1 MEISKIIKQR
11 LIENNVQ
18 FFANDNISE
27 YINDGELD
35 LLQEELQSKVQSFL
49 ETLIIDTDNDHNT
62 KDTAKRVAKMYLK
75 EICSGRYLKTP
86 EITEFPNVRKLDQ
99 IYTVGPI
106 SVRSFCSHHFQPIS
120 GECWIGVIPG
130 ENVIGLSKFSRT
142 VEHILAR
149 PSIQEESVMMIADKL
164 EELIKPV
171 GLGVIID
178 AYHGCMSNRGVKD
191 PNTKMVTSVM
201 RGCFKLDMNTRQEFL
216 RLIGK

>member
-11 LIENNVQ
+11 LIDNKVQ

-27 YINDGELD
+27 YISNDELD
-35 LLQEELQSKVQSFL
+35 LLQEELQEKIQSFL

-62 KDTAKRVAKMYLK
+62 KDTAKRVAKMYLR
-75 EICSGRYLKTP
+75 EICAGRYFKTP
-86 EITEFPNVRKLDQ
+86 NITEFPNVRKLDQ

-106 SVRSFCSHHFQPIS
+106 SVRSLCSHHLQPIT

-130 ENVIGLSKFSRT
+130 ENVIGLSKFSR
-142 VEHILAR
+142 VVDHILSR
-149 PSIQEESVMMIADKL
+149 PSIQEESIMMIADKL
-164 EELIKPV
+164 EELIKPR

-178 AYHGCMSNRGVKD
+178 AHHGCMSNRGVKD
-191 PNTKMVTSVM
+191 PDTKMVNSVM
-201 RGCFKLDMNTRQEFL
+201 RGCFKDDMNTRQEFL